1 MPARGVTQFG
11 RWSAPTARRGPGR
24 GGVIR
29 LSLDEHAVPRW
40 TRKFR
45 IPKGYHTIRNKHMK
59 LEKLFTA
66 FDVIGHQFL
75 RLEATPGQVELH
87 QVARRAAQRLRR
99 ASGGARVRLL
109 VDAGAAKRDAAIAA
123 LLRDTPGVTVLMRA
137 PRQPGRMRHWRA
149 LPARAFQTIREP
161 GPWTGAPAKVLRVA
175 ETRTPLAGDGP
186 RQHGIRTIV
195 AVEGRVPTAGRP
207 RKDRWHVLYVNDDRT
222 PAYRLIQEFRHRQ
235 HHEQGYRIGVHDLD
249 LDAVPSGYAKAS
261 RPHRPAFRPA
271 ALTWAAWTK
280 ALAANLIERL
290 GARLGGPWTHAHP
303 RTLRRTFLNRP
314 GTLRET
320 PAALLVE
327 LDWFPQQAALR
338 PLVEALNAA
347 QIQLPGPGGRRRR
360 LLMALAEETGDD
372 DIT

>member
-1 MPARGVTQFG
+1 M
-11 RWSAPTARRGPGR
+11 
-24 GGVIR
+24 
-29 LSLDEHAVPRW
+29 
-40 TRKFR
+40 
-45 IPKGYHTIRNKHMK
+45 
-59 LEKLFTA
+59 
-66 FDVIGHQFL
+66 
-75 RLEATPGQVELH
+75 
-87 QVARRAAQRLRR
+87 ARRAAQRLRR

-249 LDAVPSGYAKAS
+249 LDAVPSG
-261 RPHRPAFRPA
+261 
-271 ALTWAAWTK
+271 
-280 ALAANLIERL
+280 
-290 GARLGGPWTHAHP
+290 
-303 RTLRRTFLNRP
+303 
-314 GTLRET
+314 
-320 PAALLVE
+320 
-327 LDWFPQQAALR
+327 
-338 PLVEALNAA
+338 
-347 QIQLPGPGGRRRR
+347 
-360 LLMALAEETGDD
+360 
-372 DIT
+372 

>member
-1 MPARGVTQFG
+1 M
-11 RWSAPTARRGPGR
+11 
-24 GGVIR
+24 
-29 LSLDEHAVPRW
+29 AV
-40 TRKFR
+40 
-45 IPKGYHTIRNKHMK
+45 
-59 LEKLFTA
+59 E
-66 FDVIGHQFL
+66 
-75 RLEATPGQVELH
+75 E
-87 QVARRAAQRLRR
+87 
-99 ASGGARVRLL
+99 
-109 VDAGAAKRDAAIAA
+109 
-123 LLRDTPGVTVLMRA
+123 
-137 PRQPGRMRHWRA
+137 
-149 LPARAFQTIREP
+149 
-161 GPWTGAPAKVLRVA
+161 GAPS
-175 ETRTPLAGDGP
+175 
-186 RQHGIRTIV
+186 I
-195 AVEGRVPTAGRP
+195 GRP
-207 RKDRWHVLYVNDDRT
+207 RKDRWHILYVNDERT
-222 PAYRLIQEFRHRQ
+222 SAYRLIQEFRQRQ

-338 PLVEALNAA
+338 PLVKALNAA

-360 LLMALAEETGDD
+360 LLMALTEETGEDA
-372 DIT
+372 IT